1 MENKIRE
8 DLWKSIQA
16 HYERNDYTEAV
27 RDAIFHTSELLRE
40 KSGFY
45 DKDGSK
51 LVEASLLGNTPV
63 ILVNKNETTTERDI
77 QQGIGFAF
85 KGIMQSVR
93 NLISHEKFVY
103 TQNEA
108 EAIILYINY
117 LLNQVDHSG
126 GVTKIDNIMDLL
138 YDEDFT
144 CSEEYA
150 ELLLK
155 EVPVKKRYDLLLKLF
170 SNRERLPQDK
180 LRYFINQLYNALSK
194 TTKADF
200 CKVVSKNLMK
210 CKDDK
215 SLRMYIHYFMDAT
228 YLEIDKLAQ
237 LRLEDLVYKS
247 IQNGEFEYYSD
258 DDFSPAELRCN
269 SKGTLGTW
277 LNDKIELLSN
287 KDKIINTIS
296 EKMFSSIN
304 EQKYVFEYFSCYFK
318 EPSSFT
324 DREIKKIKQQL
335 TDGNALFQGWLEVPI
350 DVFKNKEYIDLFG
363 EEYAKCKEI
372 NAQIEGY
379 PF

>member
-1 MENKIRE
+1 MENKLRE

-126 GVTKIDNIMDLL
+126 GVTKIDNIMELL

-170 SNRERLPQDK
+170 SNREQLPQNK
-180 LRYFINQLYNALSK
+180 LKYFINQLYNALSK
-194 TTKADF
+194 TTKTDF

-210 CKDDK
+210 CKDDRN
-215 SLRMYIHYFMDAT
+215 LRMYIHYFMDIT
-228 YLEIDKLAQ
+228 YSEIDKLAQ
-237 LRLEDLVYKS
+237 LRIEDLVYRS
-247 IQNGEFEYYSD
+247 IKNGELEYYSD

-269 SKGTLGTW
+269 TKGTLGTW
-277 LNDKIELLSN
+277 LNAKIELLSN
-287 KDKIINTIS
+287 KDKIISAIS

-304 EQKYVFEYFSCYFK
+304 EQRYVFEYFSCYFK

-335 TDGNALFQGWLEVPI
+335 TDGNALFQGWLEAPI
-350 DVFKNKEYIDLFG
+350 DVFENKEYVDLFG

-372 NAQIEGY
+372 NAQLEAY

>member
-1 MENKIRE
+1 MENKLRE

-51 LVEASLLGNTPV
+51 LVEASLLGNTPA

-93 NLISHEKFVY
+93 NLISHEKFTY

-126 GVTKIDNIMDLL
+126 GVTKIDNIMELL

-170 SNRERLPQDK
+170 SNRERLPQHK
-180 LRYFINQLYNALSK
+180 LRFFINQLYNALSK
-194 TTKADF
+194 TTKSDF

-215 SLRMYIHYFMDAT
+215 NLRMYIHYFMDAT

-350 DVFKNKEYIDLFG
+350 DVFENKEYVDLFG

-372 NAQIEGY
+372 NAQVEEY
-379 PF
+379 SL

>member
-1 MENKIRE
+1 MENKLRE

-51 LVEASLLGNTPV
+51 LVEASLLGNTPA

-93 NLISHEKFVY
+93 NLISHEKFTY

-126 GVTKIDNIMDLL
+126 GVTKIDNIMELL

-170 SNRERLPQDK
+170 SNRERLPQHK
-180 LRYFINQLYNALSK
+180 LSFFINQLYNALSK
-194 TTKADF
+194 TTKSDF

-215 SLRMYIHYFMDAT
+215 NLRMYIHYFMDAT

-335 TDGNALFQGWLEVPI
+335 TDGNALFQRWLEAPI
-350 DVFKNKEYIDLFG
+350 EVFEIKEYIDLFG

-372 NAQIEGY
+372 NAQIEEY